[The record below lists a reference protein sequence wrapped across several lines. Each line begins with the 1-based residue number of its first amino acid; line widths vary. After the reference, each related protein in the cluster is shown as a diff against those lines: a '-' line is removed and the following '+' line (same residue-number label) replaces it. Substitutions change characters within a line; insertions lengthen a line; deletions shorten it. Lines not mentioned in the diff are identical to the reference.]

1 MSIYNFIAEVYYKL
15 VVFRNYV
22 FYKLFVRSIKD
33 YKQIPIIINNRNRYS
48 FLLQLI
54 KKLEEDGYCNIHI
67 LDNDS
72 TYPPLLEYYKITSHK
87 VYFLEKNYG
96 FKALELSGLI
106 KKFNKD
112 FFVYTDP
119 DVVPIKECPSDY
131 LEFFYKT
138 LQKYP
143 HVQKVGFS
151 LKIDD
156 LPNHFDKK
164 NDVIEWESTLYEKE
178 IDDGLFL
185 APIDTTFALHRPL
198 ARISTQGRYKNIRTK
213 FPYEALHLPWYNDS
227 KNLCEEEIYYIDN
240 AKIGTHWTT
249 GAGIEANI
257 PFYKRI
263 FMKK

>member
-1 MSIYNFIAEVYYKL
+1 MSIYNFVAEIFYKL
-15 VVFRNYV
+15 IVFRNYI
-22 FYKLFVRSIKD
+22 FCKFFVHQIKD

-48 FLLQLI
+48 FLLQLL
-54 KKLEEDGYCNIHI
+54 KKLEEDGYSNIHI
-67 LDNDS
+67 LDNKS
-72 TYPPLLEYYKITSHK
+72 TYPLLLEYYKITPHK

-106 KKFNKD
+106 TKFNKNY
-112 FFVYTDP
+112 FVYTDP
-119 DVVPIKECPSDY
+119 DVVPIKECPSNY
-131 LEFFYKT
+131 LELFYKT

-143 HVQKVGFS
+143 TVQKVGFS

-156 LPNHFDKK
+156 LPDHFDKK
-164 NDVIEWESTLYEKE
+164 NDVIEWESSLYGSKLND
-178 IDDGLFL
+178 ILYL

-198 ARISTQGRYKNIRTK
+198 ARISTQGRYKNIRTG

-227 KNLCEEEIYYIDN
+227 KNLSEEEKYYIN
-240 AKIGTHWTT
+240 SAEIGTHWTT
-249 GAGIEANI
+249 GVGEKNI